1 MLAIERHRKILQ
13 LLAKEGSI
21 RVSELAKRFGVTEE
35 TIRRDFSKLENQGKI
50 VRSHGGAII
59 TEQEETIRP
68 FAWREVANEAEKTAI
83 VNEAV
88 KRIQPGDSIILDAS
102 TTAWHLAKQLDDIPL
117 TVITNSL
124 QIPIALA
131 NHLEIAV
138 HILGGRLGKQS
149 LSLVGPTAEEQL
161 RRYHADKLFISCE
174 GIDIE
179 RGISDRSENQAH
191 LRRIMLTCA
200 ETRYLLVDHTKFRV
214 RSLSHICKLSEFDEI
229 ITDTATPAETLHHL
243 KELQIKTTIAHS

>member
-1 MLAIERHRKILQ
+1 M
-13 LLAKEGSI
+13 LAKEGSI

-131 NHLEIAV
+131 NRREIAV

-161 RRYHADKLFISCE
+161 RRYHADKIFISCE

-200 ETRYLLVDHTKFRV
+200 ENRYLLVDHTKFRV